1 VKDEM
6 PREATPAEV
15 ERSRRTEAV
24 RAETAGMATAF
35 NALQPLDHNGRRR
48 ALRWLAES
56 LDDIEV
62 PF

>member
-1 VKDEM
+1 MKNDEM

-24 RAETAGMATAF
+24 RAETAGMHAAFTA
-35 NALQPLDHNGRRR
+35 LLDHEGRRR
-48 ALRWLAES
+48 ALRWLADA
-56 LDDIEV
+56 LDNIEV